1 MGEHSYQTM
10 HILINR
16 VIVNWLCIVDMEA
29 PLKAKEKLKYLSE
42 ASKVF
47 DSSLGTSF
55 KKVKGN

>member
-1 MGEHSYQTM
+1 
-10 HILINR
+10 
-16 VIVNWLCIVDMEA
+16 MEA